1 MIYIV
6 FYKHSFFNHKLISA
20 VFFEE
25 QKAVDYKKLRES
37 DNECVYASWEIEAH
51 EVTE

>member
-6 FYKHSFFNHKLISA
+6 FYKHSVLNIKDVSA

-25 QKAVDYKKLRES
+25 QKAVDYKKMRES
-37 DNECVYASWEIEAH
+37 DNESPFASWEIEAH

>member
-6 FYKHSFFNHKLISA
+6 FYRHLALHQKEVSA

-25 QKAVDYKKLRES
+25 QKAVDYKKLKES

-51 EVTE
+51 EVKK

>member
-6 FYKHSFFNHKLISA
+6 FYKHLALQKQVSA
-20 VFFEE
+20 VFLEE
-25 QKAVDYKKLRES
+25 QKAVDYKKLKES